1 MQPGRFY
8 LSIHLKTCND
18 SSSDL
23 LVFVNLSGTAVVLE
37 RLPSSKKNTHL
48 LQQQLYRTPVGAG
61 FYELI
66 GCMIL
71 HFPAGKVTYAAGN
84 KHTQTSWAAC
94 RWHDSLEPVVLSC
107 LCQNTV
113 TITAL
118 LRQYNYNLNKQYALK
133 IHPEPWGQF
142 WWRMFDESLH

>member
-1 MQPGRFY
+1 MQPSRFY

-48 LQQQLYRTPVGAG
+48 LQQQLYRTPVGVG

-84 KHTQTSWAAC
+84 KHSSPWDTYTQTSRAAC
-94 RWHDSLEPVVLSC
+94 RWYDSLEPVVLSC
-107 LCQNTV
+107 LCENTV
-113 TITAL
+113 TITAQ
-118 LRQYNYNLNKQYALK
+118 LRQYNTTT
-133 IHPEPWGQF
+133 I
-142 WWRMFDESLH
+142 